1 MQPRN
6 GIAITT
12 WVGDP
17 DDTSLYN
24 LIPVL
29 KKIATENVSDV
40 RDAL

>member
-17 DDTSLYN
+17 DDTSLCN

-29 KKIATENVSDV
+29 KKIANENVNDV